1 MEFMFLFT
9 EREDA
14 SARDPERFAEMK
26 EFAGELA
33 GHGQLRRGAPLA
45 PSSDGARIRVRDG
58 RALVS
63 DGPFAESKEV
73 VGGVWIVDVG
83 SREAALEIARRCPH
97 ARYGTVEVHRV
108 RFRDAVP
115 DRGKGVPFL
124 LAFRMEPGLRDPDG
138 SKLREMMEFGAT
150 LKQDGTLL
158 EIAPLADEPPP
169 ARIETRSGKV
179 LVTDGPFA
187 ESKEA
192 IGGYSIVR
200 IAGRME
206 AIELAKRFPHARWGP
221 VEVRE
226 ILYFDPV

>member
-83 SREAALEIARRCPH
+83 SREEALEIARRCPH
-97 ARYGTVEVHRV
+97 ATGPSRCTGCG
-108 RFRDAVP
+108 F
-115 DRGKGVPFL
+115 
-124 LAFRMEPGLRDPDG
+124 
-138 SKLREMMEFGAT
+138 AT
-150 LKQDGTLL
+150 PSPT
-158 EIAPLADEPPP
+158 
-169 ARIETRSGKV
+169 
-179 LVTDGPFA
+179 
-187 ESKEA
+187 
-192 IGGYSIVR
+192 
-200 IAGRME
+200 AGRE
-206 AIELAKRFPHARWGP
+206 SPSCSRFGWSPA
-221 VEVRE
+221 
-226 ILYFDPV
+226 